1 MRSKYNIERAFVPC
15 PDSPLEVL
23 VARVVPIQGGWRPV
37 EVSVLLLNMSN
48 SAEGPSSIAP
58 EDWDRIAR
66 YLAGEAEPRE
76 AESTRR
82 WLEADAERL
91 AMVNALQAA
100 LVNVSR
106 EDSGEPDV
114 ESALRKVKSRFDH
127 TKSISVAAASGR
139 GDRGWKFTPYL
150 KAAAVVLVLAGGA
163 FFWRDIAGSGG
174 SATLRTF
181 ATTVGERRQ
190 FRLADGTGVVLGPR
204 SRLIVDPH
212 SSDRSVSLEGD
223 GYFAVVHDASH
234 PFTVKVGSVKLQDV
248 GTAFSIQ
255 TNEDGGIRVAVA
267 AGSVA
272 LGPRESGPA
281 SAEVLRVRDRATV
294 SSSGVVGIE
303 RSAVSDDDLAWVQ
316 GRLVFRDTPVIQ
328 VGAELYRWYGVRL
341 RLADST
347 LSNLH
352 LTASFSGES
361 VDRVLNVIALSLGAR
376 IEREGNVATLYRANA
391 SGLRR

>member
-1 MRSKYNIERAFVPC
+1 
-15 PDSPLEVL
+15 
-23 VARVVPIQGGWRPV
+23 
-37 EVSVLLLNMSN
+37 MSN
-48 SAEGPSSIAP
+48 SDGGSSKIAP
-58 EDWDRIAR
+58 EDWDRVAR

-106 EDSGEPDV
+106 EDSRKLDV
-114 ESALRKVKSRFDH
+114 ESALRKVKSGFDH
-127 TKSISVAAASGR
+127 TKSISASARAGR
-139 GDRGWKFTPYL
+139 DNPGWMFTPYL
-150 KAAAVVLVLAGGA
+150 KAAAVLLVLAGGA
-163 FFWRDIAGSGG
+163 FFWRDIIGSGG
-174 SATLRTF
+174 GSVARTF
-181 ATTVGERRQ
+181 ATTLGERRQ
-190 FRLADGTGVVLGPR
+190 FRLADGTGVVLGPK
-204 SRLIVDPH
+204 SRLVVDPH

-223 GYFAVVHDASH
+223 GYFTVAHDASH
-234 PFTVKVGSVKLQDV
+234 PFTVRVGTVKIQDI

-255 TNEDGGIRVAVA
+255 TDEGGGIRVAVA
-267 AGSVA
+267 SGSVA
-272 LGPRESGPA
+272 LGPRGLDRA
-281 SAEVLRVRDRATV
+281 SAEVLRARDRATV
-294 SSSGVVGIE
+294 NPSGMVGIE

-316 GRLVFRDTPVIQ
+316 GRLVFRDAPVIQ

-341 RLADST
+341 RVADST

-376 IEREGNVATLYRANA
+376 IERQGNVATLHRANA
-391 SGLRR
+391 SGIRR